1 MLQPAAKKNSNCQ
14 KNRKE
19 IKKET
24 KVRENNIFEIIG
36 KDTKTGIGRD
46 GQQYVI
52 ENLVVN
58 FGGKAAKIRAP
69 RNMSVNIGDS
79 ARVKLGLVRGYGS
92 AQIGAVVEEIIKK
105 QEEKTND

>member
-1 MLQPAAKKNSNCQ
+1 M
-14 KNRKE
+14 
-19 IKKET
+19 
-24 KVRENNIFEIIG
+24 ENNIFEIIG

-79 ARVKLGLVRGYGS
+79 VRVELGLVRGYGS
-92 AQIGAVVEEIIKK
+92 AQIGAVVKEVAYDKETR
-105 QEEKTND
+105 EKIEAMKRGE